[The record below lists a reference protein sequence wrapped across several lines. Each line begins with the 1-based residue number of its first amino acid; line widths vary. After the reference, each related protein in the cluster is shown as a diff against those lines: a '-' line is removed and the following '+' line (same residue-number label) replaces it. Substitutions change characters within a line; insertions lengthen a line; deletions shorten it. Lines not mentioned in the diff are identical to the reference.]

1 MDEPHRDCRYEAAY
15 TVQFNSLKEDLRDL
29 KERVNRLEGMLARG
43 MLLLLANLAGALLT
57 LARQLI

>member
-1 MDEPHRDCRYEAAY
+1 MQNPHQDCRYQAAY
-15 TVQFNSLKEDLRDL
+15 TLQFNSLKEDLRDL

-43 MLLLLANLAGALLT
+43 MMLLIANLAGALVT